1 MQELNQQTFDAAI
14 AANPLAVVDFYATW
28 CGPCK
33 MLAPILDA
41 VAEETDGVAFFR
53 VDVDQ
58 APDLA
63 RRFGVMSIPTLVYL
77 KDGKELSRSVG
88 VLRKPDLIAKIDALR
103 A

>member
-1 MQELNQQTFDAAI
+1 MQELNQATFDAAI
-14 AANPLAVVDFYATW
+14 AANPLVVVDFYASW

-33 MLAPILDA
+33 MLAPILDS
-41 VAEETDGVAFFR
+41 VAEETSGVAFFR

-63 RRFGVMSIPTLVYL
+63 RRYGVMSIPTLVYL
-77 KDGKELSRSVG
+77 KNGEEFARTVG
-88 VLRKPDLIAKIDALR
+88 VLRKPDLTAKIDALS